1 MVTDGNYSVG
11 PYGHDYW
18 LKSGPFFLHHN
29 GHKLDTDNGTLKV
42 SVSTLKTTIQYNSA
56 IQSNTIQ

>member
-42 SVSTLKTTIQYNSA
+42 SVSTLKTTIQ
-56 IQSNTIQ
+56 